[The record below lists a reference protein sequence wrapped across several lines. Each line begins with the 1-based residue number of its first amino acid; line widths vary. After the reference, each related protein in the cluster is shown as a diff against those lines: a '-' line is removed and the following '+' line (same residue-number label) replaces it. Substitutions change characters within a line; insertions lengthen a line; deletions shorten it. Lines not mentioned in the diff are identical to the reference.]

1 MYSFQYGG
9 DVLEYFNRY
18 RRELKARADIPAHGG
33 ISEADRERVM
43 RQSIFSSKNEPGEP
57 VSDMQVSF
65 L

>member
-1 MYSFQYGG
+1 
-9 DVLEYFNRY
+9 
-18 RRELKARADIPAHGG
+18 
-33 ISEADRERVM
+33 VM